1 MDITSSISPSA
12 SSKLKITDVSRAYLK
27 ACNLYVEQMGRGISW
42 LDTETYNSLMAAGSF
57 VQSIKIHQGI
67 KVALP

>member
-1 MDITSSISPSA
+1 M
-12 SSKLKITDVSRAYLK
+12 SRAYLK
-27 ACNLYVEQMGRGISW
+27 AGNLYVEQMGRGISW